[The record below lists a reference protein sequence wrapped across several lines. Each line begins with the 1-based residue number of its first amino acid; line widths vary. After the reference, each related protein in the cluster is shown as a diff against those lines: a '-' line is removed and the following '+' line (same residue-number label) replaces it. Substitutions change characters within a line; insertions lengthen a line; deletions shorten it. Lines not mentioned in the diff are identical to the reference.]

1 MNSPRRVG
9 EPVLGLSVA
18 SEGLLARDVVLRFPS
33 VADVD
38 AMLTAFPDL
47 ETPLL
52 PGE

>member
-1 MNSPRRVG
+1 MSSPRRVG
-9 EPVLGLSVA
+9 EPVLGVSVA

-47 ETPLL
+47 EIPLL